1 MSEYLVPGE
10 TTSPRCIDTMASR
23 RSTASYG
30 DGELQP
36 LPTLAD
42 VLRVVKG
49 RSGKK
54 YAMDDYQI
62 RQPTNV
68 ADVRVRCTT
77 LPVG

>member
-1 MSEYLVPGE
+1 
-10 TTSPRCIDTMASR
+10 
-23 RSTASYG
+23 
-30 DGELQP
+30 
-36 LPTLAD
+36 
-42 VLRVVKG
+42 VVKG